1 MIKMT
6 TGLAAAPTGAFTVL
20 IVEDEALVR
29 EVTAI
34 EFEEAGLNV
43 LCAGNGTDAI
53 ALLTSNPDIDLLFTD
68 ISLPG
73 GIDGWTIAE
82 HARRLRPGLP
92 VIYATGYSPDPVKL
106 VPGGKFY
113 KKPYLPTT
121 IIVAARELLGAA
133 AADTPLTNGAG

>member
-1 MIKMT
+1 MMDLT
-6 TGLAAAPTGAFTVL
+6 APFVAAPAGVFTVL

-34 EFEEAGLNV
+34 EFEEAGLRV
-43 LCAGNGTDAI
+43 VSAGNGADAI
-53 ALLTSNPDIDLLFTD
+53 ALLASDPDIDLLFTD

-73 GIDGWTIAE
+73 GIDGWAIAE
-82 HARRLRPGLP
+82 HARKLRPGLP

-121 IIVAARELLGAA
+121 IIAAARELLAA
-133 AADTPLTNGAG
+133 SNGRVASR